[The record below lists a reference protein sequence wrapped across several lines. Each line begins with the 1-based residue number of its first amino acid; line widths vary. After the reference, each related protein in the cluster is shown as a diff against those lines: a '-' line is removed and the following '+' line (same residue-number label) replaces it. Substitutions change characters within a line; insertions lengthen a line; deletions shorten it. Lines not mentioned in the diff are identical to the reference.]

1 VIARLG
7 AMAFCALALGACYL
21 PEAEE
26 PLLVGTN
33 VWPGY
38 EPLYLA
44 RNLGLFG
51 AAEIKLVELTSA
63 TEVMRAFENGQL
75 DLAALTLDEA
85 LRLAV
90 RGVPLDVVMALD
102 FSAGADALMSRPS
115 ADSIAALSGKRIGVE
130 TTATGALMLARA
142 LESAGMRSAD
152 VTVVPLAIYEHVKAY
167 SEGRI
172 DAIVTFEPV
181 RTELLALGARELFS
195 SREIAGE
202 IVDVLVAQKDLSQ
215 EGHAHV
221 EALMKAWDGALK
233 HLKDEPEDSVRQM
246 TGRLGSSASAISA
259 MFAGLKLLSST
270 EGRDWSRGEHG
281 LVRSAERVSELL
293 VTMGVI
299 PPEREPH
306 VELFGDAGSL
316 VAPP

>member
-1 VIARLG
+1 MVARLG
-7 AMAFCALALGACYL
+7 AIALCALALGTCYL

-51 AAEIKLVELTSA
+51 ETEIKLVELTSA
-63 TEVMRAFENGQL
+63 TEVMRAFENRQL
-75 DLAALTLDEA
+75 DVAALTLDEA

-115 ADSIAALSGKRIGVE
+115 VDSIAALSGKRIGVE

-142 LESAGMRSAD
+142 LGSADMRSTD
-152 VTVVPLAIYEHVKAY
+152 VTIVPLAIDEHAKAY

-202 IVDVLVAQKDLSQ
+202 IVDVLVAQKGLSQ
-215 EGHAHV
+215 EERAHI
-221 EALMKAWDGALK
+221 EALMKAWDGALE
-233 HLKDEPEDSVRQM
+233 HLKDEPGDAVRQM
-246 TGRLGSSASAISA
+246 TARLGGSASDVSA
-259 MFAGLKLLSST
+259 MLAGLRLLGST
-270 EGRDWSRGEHG
+270 EGRDWSHDERG
-281 LVRSAERVSELL
+281 LVRSAERLGELL

-299 PPEREPH
+299 PASREPH
-306 VELFGDAGSL
+306 VELLGDAGSL